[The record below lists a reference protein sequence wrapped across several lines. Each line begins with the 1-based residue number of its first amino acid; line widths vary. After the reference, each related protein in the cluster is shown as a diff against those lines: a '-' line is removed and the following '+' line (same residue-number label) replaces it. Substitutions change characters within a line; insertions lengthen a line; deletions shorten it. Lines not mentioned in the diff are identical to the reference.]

1 MIIGNDRKPFTCVGA
16 LIRKRDTWPP
26 APPEQPPSVPRFR
39 PPSFWQPRTWERR
52 ALRTR

>member
-1 MIIGNDRKPFTCVGA
+1 MTIGNDRKPFTCVGA
-16 LIRKRDTWPP
+16 LMRKRETWPP
-26 APPEQPPSVPRFR
+26 ALPQAPSVPRFC